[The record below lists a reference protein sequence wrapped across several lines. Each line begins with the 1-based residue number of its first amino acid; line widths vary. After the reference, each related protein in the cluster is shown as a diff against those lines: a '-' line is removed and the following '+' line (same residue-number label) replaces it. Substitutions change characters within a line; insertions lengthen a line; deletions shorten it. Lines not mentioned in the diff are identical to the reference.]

1 MTSAA
6 ADPSSAGVH
15 LVVNGEVMAVPDQTD
30 LDALVDLVGIERR
43 GIAIAV
49 DGNVVPRSQWC
60 TTVPPNGARVEIVT
74 AAAGG

>member
-6 ADPSSAGVH
+6 ADASSPGVH
-15 LVVNGEVMAVPDQTD
+15 LVVNGEVMAVPDRTN

-49 DGNVVPRSQWC
+49 DGNVVPRSQWR
-60 TTVPPNGARVEIVT
+60 TTMAPNGARVEIVT